1 MILILQLKVNHN
13 MNTIEANIEITRAND
28 KLVSISVSMPVWS
41 KVSEF
46 DGNFHVHLPLLD
58 IDSIASDE
66 KDAEFAIKE
75 AIQSFCI
82 ASEKFGEG
90 LEKELQALGWKQV
103 DQNGNHILGF
113 CVSETDELLD
123 RLLQT
128 GDNYINPKLEIAEE
142 SIYA

>member
-1 MILILQLKVNHN
+1 MT
-13 MNTIEANIEITRAND
+13 TIEANIEITRTGD

-41 KVSEF
+41 KESEF
-46 DGNFHVHLPLLD
+46 NGNILVKLPLLN
-58 IDSIASDE
+58 IDTVARDE

-90 LEKELQALGWKQV
+90 VEKELQSLGWKQV
-103 DQNGNHILGF
+103 DQDGNHILGF
-113 CVSETDELLD
+113 CVSEADELLD

-128 GDNYINPKLEIAEE
+128 GDNYVNPKLEISEE
-142 SIYA
+142 SVYA

>member
-1 MILILQLKVNHN
+1 
-13 MNTIEANIEITRAND
+13 MNTIEANIEITRADD

-41 KVSEF
+41 KESEF
-46 DGNFHVHLPLLD
+46 DGNIHVQLPLLN
-58 IDSIASDE
+58 IDTIASDE

-90 LEKELQALGWKQV
+90 VEKELQALGWKQV
-103 DQNGNHILGF
+103 DQDGNHILGF

-142 SIYA
+142 SVYA

>member
-1 MILILQLKVNHN
+1 MKANHN
-13 MNTIEANIEITRAND
+13 MDTIEANIEITRAGD

-41 KVSEF
+41 KESKF
-46 DGNFHVHLPLLD
+46 DGNIHVQLPLLD
-58 IDSIASDE
+58 IDTIASDE

-90 LEKELQALGWKQV
+90 IEKELQLLGWKRV
-103 DQNGNHILGF
+103 DQNGNHVLGF
-113 CVSETDELLD
+113 CVSETDDLLD

-128 GDNYINPKLEIAEE
+128 GDNYVNPKLEIAEE

>member
-1 MILILQLKVNHN
+1 
-13 MNTIEANIEITRAND
+13 MNTIEANIEITRTGD

-41 KVSEF
+41 KESEF
-46 DGNFHVHLPLLD
+46 DGNIHVQLPLLN
-58 IDSIASDE
+58 IDTIVSDE

-90 LEKELQALGWKQV
+90 VEKELQALGWKQV
-103 DQNGNHILGF
+103 DQDGNHILGF

-128 GDNYINPKLEIAEE
+128 GDN
-142 SIYA
+142 

>member
-1 MILILQLKVNHN
+1 
-13 MNTIEANIEITRAND
+13 MNTIEANIEITRAGD

-41 KVSEF
+41 KESEF
-46 DGNFHVHLPLLD
+46 DGNIHVQLPLLD
-58 IDSIASDE
+58 IDTIASDE

-90 LEKELQALGWKQV
+90 IEKELQALGWKQV

-128 GDNYINPKLEIAEE
+128 GDNYVNPKLEIAEE
-142 SIYA
+142 SVYV

>member
-1 MILILQLKVNHN
+1 
-13 MNTIEANIEITRAND
+13 MNTIEANIEITRAGD
-28 KLVSISVSMPVWS
+28 KLVSISVSMPIWS
-41 KVSEF
+41 KESEF
-46 DGNFHVHLPLLD
+46 DGNIHVHLPLLD
-58 IDSIASDE
+58 IDTIASDD

-90 LEKELQALGWKQV
+90 IENELQALGWKRV
-103 DQNGNHILGF
+103 DQNGNPILGF

-142 SIYA
+142 SVYA

>member
-41 KVSEF
+41 KESEF
-46 DGNFHVHLPLLD
+46 DGNIHVHLPLLD
-58 IDSIASDE
+58 IDTIASDE

-103 DQNGNHILGF
+103 YQVVITFWVSVYQKLTSFWIGFYKQATTIL
-113 CVSETDELLD
+113 TL
-123 RLLQT
+123 
-128 GDNYINPKLEIAEE
+128 N
-142 SIYA
+142 

>member
-1 MILILQLKVNHN
+1 
-13 MNTIEANIEITRAND
+13 MNTIEANIEITRTGD

-41 KVSEF
+41 KESEF
-46 DGNFHVHLPLLD
+46 DGNIHVQLPLLN
-58 IDSIASDE
+58 IDTIASDE

-90 LEKELQALGWKQV
+90 VEKELQALGWKQV
-103 DQNGNHILGF
+103 DQDGNHILGF

-142 SIYA
+142 SVYA

>member
-1 MILILQLKVNHN
+1 
-13 MNTIEANIEITRAND
+13 MNNTEANIEITRAGD

-41 KVSEF
+41 KVCEF
-46 DGNFHVHLPLLD
+46 DGNIHVQLPLLD
-58 IDSIASDE
+58 IDTIASNE
-66 KDAEFAIKE
+66 KDSEFAIKE

-90 LEKELQALGWKQV
+90 IEKELEALGWKRV

-113 CVSETDELLD
+113 CVSETDDLLD

-128 GDNYINPKLEIAEE
+128 GDNYVNPKLEIAEE
-142 SIYA
+142 SVYA

>member
-1 MILILQLKVNHN
+1 
-13 MNTIEANIEITRAND
+13 MNTIEANIEITRAGD

-41 KVSEF
+41 KESEF
-46 DGNFHVHLPLLD
+46 DSNIHVQLPLLN
-58 IDSIASDE
+58 IDTIASDE

-90 LEKELQALGWKQV
+90 LEKELQSLGWKRV
-103 DQNGNHILGF
+103 DQDGNHVLGF
-113 CVSETDELLD
+113 CVSETDDLLD

-128 GDNYINPKLEIAEE
+128 GDSYVNPKLEIAEE
-142 SIYA
+142 SEYA

>member
-1 MILILQLKVNHN
+1 
-13 MNTIEANIEITRAND
+13 MNTIEANIEITRAGD
-28 KLVSISVSMPVWS
+28 KLVSVSVSMPVWS
-41 KVSEF
+41 KQSEF
-46 DGNFHVHLPLLD
+46 DGNIHVQLPLLD
-58 IDSIASDE
+58 IDTIANDE

-90 LEKELQALGWKQV
+90 IEKELQALGWKQV
-103 DQNGNHILGF
+103 DQDGNHILGF

-128 GDNYINPKLEIAEE
+128 GDNYVNPKLEIAEE
-142 SIYA
+142 SVYA

>member
-1 MILILQLKVNHN
+1 
-13 MNTIEANIEITRAND
+13 MNTIEANIEITRADD

-41 KVSEF
+41 KESEF
-46 DGNFHVHLPLLD
+46 DGNIHVQLPLLN
-58 IDSIASDE
+58 IDTIASDE

-90 LEKELQALGWKQV
+90 VEKELQALGWKQV
-103 DQNGNHILGF
+103 DQDGNHILGF
-113 CVSETDELLD
+113 CVSETAELLD

-142 SIYA
+142 SVYA

>member
-1 MILILQLKVNHN
+1 MKANHKI
-13 MNTIEANIEITRAND
+13 NTIEANIEITRAGN
-28 KLVSISVSMPVWS
+28 KLVSISDSMPVWS
-41 KVSEF
+41 KESEF
-46 DGNFHVHLPLLD
+46 DENIHVQLPLLD
-58 IDSIASDE
+58 IDTIASDE

-103 DQNGNHILGF
+103 DQDGNRILGF

-128 GDNYINPKLEIAEE
+128 GDNYVNPKLEIAEE
-142 SIYA
+142 SVYT

>member
-1 MILILQLKVNHN
+1 
-13 MNTIEANIEITRAND
+13 MNTVEANIEITRTD
-28 KLVSISVSMPVWS
+28 GKLVSISVSMPIWS
-41 KVSEF
+41 KESEF
-46 DGNFHVHLPLLD
+46 DNNILVHLPLLD
-58 IDSIASDE
+58 IDTIASDE

-90 LEKELQALGWKQV
+90 IEKELQALGWKQV
-103 DQNGNHILGF
+103 DQNGNQILGF

-128 GDNYINPKLEIAEE
+128 GDSYVNPKLEIAEE
-142 SIYA
+142 SVYA